1 MKKIFIYLLLCITST
16 NLFSQEV
23 ELENFRKELDF
34 FIEYSLGKITSMP
47 QNEVNHNKLVKKVDD
62 AFALFITHPNSQN
75 SPNFKTALNDNNV
88 KFSYIDSRIYVCIET
103 FTTKKSSYVVYSYS
117 SGFRKAYFIK
127 NNNTNTIVY
136 RGKPGMMYVDNIF
149 EIDDKN
155 VLLIE
160 KDGDRHTSK
169 KAMVV
174 SSVQPTWK
182 LIEAF
187 KGKTFGQVNADYFNK
202 KFVNKRPFLLL
213 ECDFEDLM
221 TAPKEANEIYFD
233 ENTKTISYKIFE
245 NNYKFKVISSKWEN
259 NMFTIDD
266 YDVGE
271 NFSGSAPIMER

>member
-1 MKKIFIYLLLCITST
+1 MKKTFICLLLFITTT
-16 NLFSQEV
+16 NSFSQEV
-23 ELENFRKELDF
+23 ELENFRKKLDF
-34 FIEYSLGKITSMP
+34 FIEYCLGKVPSMP
-47 QNEVNHNKLVKKVDD
+47 QNEINHNKLVKKVDD
-62 AFALFITHPNSQN
+62 AFALFITHADSQN
-75 SPNFKTALNDNNV
+75 TPNFKTALNDTNV

-103 FTTKKSSYVVYSYS
+103 FTTKNTSYAVYSYS

-127 NNNTNTIVY
+127 NNSSNTIVY
-136 RGKPGMMYVDNIF
+136 KGKPGMMYIDNIF

-155 VLLIE
+155 ILLIE
-160 KDGDRHTSK
+160 KSGDRHTSK
-169 KAMVV
+169 KAMVL
-174 SSVQPTWK
+174 SRVQPTWK

-187 KGKTFGQVNADYFNK
+187 KGKAFGQVNAE

-213 ECDFEDLM
+213 ECEFEDLM

-245 NNYKFKVISSKWEN
+245 NNYKFKIISSKWEN

-271 NFSGSAPIMER
+271 NFSGSVPIMER